1 MFIPM
6 SCPFHSVYPPKRSR
20 STMSPNAVAIFA
32 LQHPLLP
39 PPWAVPA
46 GDSSFC
52 RQIEHRSSCDSRI
65 RAASR
70 SASPHAMASSQDRDD
85 WTERSKCSIYMFFV
99 VVYAFSMHEHYRVHD
114 ARARQAH
121 ARDGRANHG
130 DVVPLRPRHAS
141 AISASPRWSVVPR
154 VGLAAPFVSHL
165 PSRGAPPRRNAAK
178 APQTSLLILPAKLL
192 SQSCSR
198 QFCARW
204 QRRPVPAATFP
215 RGIHASQRSV
225 PRSQSPRAAIHHKNL
240 FPWRRPGPIRMQRFT
255 SPLNVAVAEPRC

>member
-1 MFIPM
+1 MPYSIRYCRRPG
-6 SCPFHSVYPPKRSR
+6 PFLLE
-20 STMSPNAVAIFA
+20 TALFAVK
-32 LQHPLLP
+32 
-39 PPWAVPA
+39 
-46 GDSSFC
+46 SS
-52 RQIEHRSSCDSRI
+52 ISSSAI
-65 RAASR
+65 RASERLRGAPR
-70 SASPHAMASSQDRDD
+70 HTRLASSQDRDD

-225 PRSQSPRAAIHHKNL
+225 PRSQSPRAAIHHKTHFRGDVL
-240 FPWRRPGPIRMQRFT
+240 VRLGCSASRRH
-255 SPLNVAVAEPRC
+255 